1 MIVWRV
7 ANARYADLSGQGGL
21 HGPGRWHSQGRPIV
35 YTAEHPALALLE
47 MRVHMNVGSALL
59 ANYVL
64 LKIDTGD
71 LAVANTSDIDA
82 ETEDTQAFGDAWL
95 AGGEAPLLKVP
106 SVVVP
111 ESFNILLNPLHPAA
125 GRAKVVETRAF
136 DVDRRLFG

>member
-35 YTAEHPALALLE
+35 YTAEHPSLALLE
-47 MRVHMNVGSALL
+47 TRVHMNVENYLL

-64 LKIDTGD
+64 LKIDTAD
-71 LAVANTSDIDA
+71 LEIADA
-82 ETEDTQAFGDAWL
+82 PDVDLDAMQAFGDAWL
-95 AGGEAPLLKVP
+95 AGGETSLLRVP

-111 ESFNILLNPLHPAA
+111 ESFNVLLNPLHPAA
-125 GRAKVVETRAF
+125 GEAKVVETRAF